1 MNLVWAAVG
10 GAAGLVAGYLLRGP
24 VFRLSVPAGAPD
36 RASCPGCGTR
46 LRRWPSLCPIC
57 T

>member
-36 RASCPGCGTR
+36 RVACPGCDTR
-46 LRRWPSLCPIC
+46 LRR
-57 T
+57 